1 MATGNVLK
9 LKFITE
15 TGKSFTLSV
24 SDAAPSLIEEGGEAA
39 VEALV
44 THILTNQPFSVTL
57 SSLESAKY
65 VQTTETEIAVTTSA
79 G

>member
-24 SDAAPSLIEEGGEAA
+24 SDAAPTLIEEGGVAA

>member
-24 SDAAPSLIEEGGEAA
+24 SDAAPALIEEGGEAA

-44 THILTNQPFSVTL
+44 THILAKQPFSVTL

-65 VQTTETEIAVTTSA
+65 VQTTETDIPVSPSA
-79 G
+79 

>member
-24 SDAAPSLIEEGGEAA
+24 SDAAPTLIEEGGETA

-65 VQTTETEIAVTTSA
+65 VQTTETDIPVSPSA
-79 G
+79 